1 MQGVLKFCVIDGICD
16 WRRGMS
22 MKAAVDFYNSMYEEV
37 SRAHE
42 HGKEELDRLL
52 GPAVRS

>member
-1 MQGVLKFCVIDGICD
+1 
-16 WRRGMS
+16 

-37 SRAHE
+37 SRTYE